1 MVLSPILSLPFGLI
15 NEYSMR
21 TIFIT
26 IVIFLN
32 ACFLV
37 TAQKNR
43 DLLKTERVYLHTDR
57 NSYIAGDY
65 LFYSLYL
72 NGESAYTSKYAYLI
86 IRDQNNSL
94 VTGVRLEIEN
104 RKAFGSVFLPDTL
117 NTGVY
122 QIVCYTNSMRN
133 ESEENYFT
141 KEIVIANRFDE
152 KLTQFPDRTESEET
166 DGSDSEYS
174 FSEQNNENLIIYL
187 NKQEFNQRE
196 KITIEIV
203 RKGADED
210 SISRI
215 SVSISEIIPGFRAE
229 PSISDYISHKSKE
242 QLPAEG
248 NQFEYSYLPEI
259 SGAVLQGKI
268 VSAAQSGIIAD
279 SIRIL
284 RSPATK
290 NYTLLV
296 STIDSISNLQYTTTN
311 SDGSFNLLLNPY
323 YDGKDLIVRLKENVN
338 ALIEPDN
345 KFILKQPF
353 IPSGFFNVPNIR
365 EYLARS
371 VKIAQI
377 KKFYGQKESLKIV
390 KGFFSSGTIPRVY
403 YKSYPVIY
411 PSDFVELTDFID
423 ISKEIIPAL
432 KVWKVREKYVC
443 GYLNLQN
450 HENINT
456 EPAIFLDGIQ
466 IDDINQIIYLGSGD
480 IKSIQSLNVVRY
492 FGEMSFTGILSLFS
506 KNLVINYIHFKTP
519 VIKYQA
525 LSSQPYTEP
534 EPFKTANKMDHNPD
548 LRQLLLWEPDNI
560 LKKNET
566 VQLVCYASDLTGR
579 YHINIQGI
587 TANGKPL
594 SASAVFIIKPK
605 LK

>member
-1 MVLSPILSLPFGLI
+1 
-15 NEYSMR
+15 
-21 TIFIT
+21 
-26 IVIFLN
+26 
-32 ACFLV
+32 
-37 TAQKNR
+37 
-43 DLLKTERVYLHTDR
+43 
-57 NSYIAGDY
+57 
-65 LFYSLYL
+65 
-72 NGESAYTSKYAYLI
+72 
-86 IRDQNNSL
+86 
-94 VTGVRLEIEN
+94 
-104 RKAFGSVFLPDTL
+104 
-117 NTGVY
+117 
-122 QIVCYTNSMRN
+122 MRN
-133 ESEENYFT
+133 EPEENYFRR
-141 KEIVIANRFDE
+141 EIVIANRFDE
-152 KLTQFPDRTESEET
+152 KLTRFPDHPESGET
-166 DGSDSEYS
+166 DGSDSEHSYS
-174 FSEQNNENLIIYL
+174 EHNNENLIIHL
-187 NKQEFNQRE
+187 NKLEFNQRE
-196 KITIEIV
+196 KIAFEIE
-203 RKGADED
+203 RKGSDED

-215 SVSISEIIPGFRAE
+215 SVSISEVFPGFRAE
-229 PSISDYISHKSKE
+229 QSISDYISHKSKD
-242 QLPAEG
+242 QLQAEG
-248 NQFEYSYLPEI
+248 NQFDYSYPPEI
-259 SGAVLQGKI
+259 TGVVLQGRI
-268 VSAAQSGIIAD
+268 VSAAQSGILAD

-296 STIDSISNLQYTTTN
+296 STIDSISNLQYTTID

-338 ALIEPDN
+338 AMIEPDN

-353 IPSGFFNVPNIR
+353 IPSGFFNLPNIR
-365 EYLARS
+365 EYLAKS

-377 KKFYGQKESLKIV
+377 KKFYGQKDSLKIV
-390 KGFFSSGTIPRVY
+390 KGFFPSGTIPRVY

-456 EPAIFLDGIQ
+456 EPAIFLDGIP
-466 IDDINQIIYLGSGD
+466 IDDINQIINLGSGD

-506 KNLVINYIHFKTP
+506 KNLVINNIQFKTP

-534 EPFKTANKMDHNPD
+534 EPIKAANTIDHNPD

-566 VQLVCYASDLTGR
+566 VQLECYSSDLTGKYR
-579 YHINIQGI
+579 INIQGI

-594 SASAVFIIKPK
+594 SASTVFIIKPK
-605 LK
+605 SK